1 MQSLIKS
8 TAYQRGI
15 PPSFKKFKQAA
26 SVFAQSA
33 ANVYF
38 HICVKMLLSEIFGG
52 RGDKVIHLISLFCLF
67 SDLVSVSDVC
77 VSGKKNRQCCVRG
90 SCLLTSVSPCQVR
103 AGCWKRRWIC
113 GKWGETVE
121 ERRKRKR
128 GVWESTESRGDDWV
142 NPRGL
147 SHPILGFTEQ
157 RRAEDQKGCERSH
170 MLLASSP
177 GLMIWKGGLGQIE
190 LI

>member
-15 PPSFKKFKQAA
+15 PPSFKKLKQAA

-77 VSGKKNRQCCVRG
+77 VSGKKKQTVLRERLMPSDERV
-90 SCLLTSVSPCQVR
+90 SVSGEGGVLKEEVDL
-103 AGCWKRRWIC
+103 WKVGRD
-113 GKWGETVE
+113 G
-121 ERRKRKR
+121 RRKRKR

>member
-121 ERRKRKR
+121 ERGR
-128 GVWESTESRGDDWV
+128 GVSGRAPSLEEMTELTPEACHIRFSASLS
-142 NPRGL
+142 NAGL
-147 SHPILGFTEQ
+147 RTK
-157 RRAEDQKGCERSH
+157 KGASAVTCFW
-170 MLLASSP
+170 LAR
-177 GLMIWKGGLGQIE
+177 LA
-190 LI
+190 